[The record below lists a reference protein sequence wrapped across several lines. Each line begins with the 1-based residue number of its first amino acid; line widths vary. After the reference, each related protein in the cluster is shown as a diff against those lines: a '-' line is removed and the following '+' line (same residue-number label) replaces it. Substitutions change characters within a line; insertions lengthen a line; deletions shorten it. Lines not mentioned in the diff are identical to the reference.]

1 MSTQGLDV
9 RAGKI
14 WFAEPLTPGVIV
26 RRPNRF
32 IIEVD
37 IDDRIVACHCPTTG
51 RTGNLILYGLPCLLS
66 RSHNPARKTPFTVEA
81 ISVDPPAATRRS
93 WIGINQNAANRYIEE
108 ALRHDLLPD
117 ILSATTVQREKVLGA
132 SRLDFLVDD
141 TTYVEVKTPL
151 ENLQIGLGDHITTR
165 TPTPL
170 GPPTGSHATSASW
183 EPASPPTSA
192 HSSWSASSTTIQASK
207 SKPAH
212 TTRRSRPT
220 SAPRSNRASRSG
232 RSTSNSTPPVSA
244 YNDNCTSP
252 TSSSTTPRA
261 AEPESVRG
269 TFATR
274 FAT

>member
-51 RTGNLILYGLPCLLS
+51 RIGNLILDGLPCLLS

-117 ILSATTVQREKVLGA
+117 ILSAATVQREKVLGA

-165 TPTPL
+165 PPTPL
-170 GPPTGSHATSASW
+170 RSTDRLARHIGELGTSLAAHERALLLVCFLYDNPGFEVQASAHHEEVKAHVSTAIKQGVEIWQVNFELDPTGVREQRQLHLTDQFIHDAT
-183 EPASPPTSA
+183 
-192 HSSWSASSTTIQASK
+192 
-207 SKPAH
+207 
-212 TTRRSRPT
+212 
-220 SAPRSNRASRSG
+220 G
-232 RSTSNSTPPVSA
+232 R
-244 YNDNCTSP
+244 
-252 TSSSTTPRA
+252 
-261 AEPESVRG
+261 
-269 TFATR
+269 
-274 FAT
+274 